1 MAVGYPQHPAGLP
14 VLPLQALNALA
25 LRTLA
30 IATGEV
36 LIAHLAALL
45 TGDPAS
51 TQGRGA
57 AYPDGADQLDGAL
70 IRPVYLYIL
79 LAVVAKKLPYSMSV
93 R

>member
-1 MAVGYPQHPAGLP
+1 
-14 VLPLQALNALA
+14 
-25 LRTLA
+25 
-30 IATGEV
+30 
-36 LIAHLAALL
+36 LL